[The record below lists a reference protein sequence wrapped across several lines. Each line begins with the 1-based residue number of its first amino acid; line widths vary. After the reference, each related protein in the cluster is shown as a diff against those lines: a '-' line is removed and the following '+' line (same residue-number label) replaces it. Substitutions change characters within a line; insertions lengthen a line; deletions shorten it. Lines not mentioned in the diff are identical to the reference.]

1 MLEKRIHDAEVTD
14 RVVVLEVLAVEN
26 GGTGFEGGGGDE
38 TVVKAVLGF
47 PLDLQGF
54 LVNLPGGHD
63 FTVRQ

>member
-1 MLEKRIHDAEVTD
+1 MLEKRINDAEVTD
-14 RVVVLEVLAVEN
+14 HVVVLEILAVEN
-26 GGTGFEGGGGDE
+26 GGTGFEGGGDE